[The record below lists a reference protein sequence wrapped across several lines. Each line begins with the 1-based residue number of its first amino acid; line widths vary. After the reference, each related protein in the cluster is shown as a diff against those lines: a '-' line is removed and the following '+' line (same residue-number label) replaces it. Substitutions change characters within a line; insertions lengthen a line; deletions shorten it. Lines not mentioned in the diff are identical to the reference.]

1 MNEFFKNHDFEEKP
15 EETDLNLNTLD
26 SLSSPIKDQQQYQNS
41 EFKPKFKPLLSN
53 DSNSVRTSTPRA
65 NKLKTRQFSP
75 NGADD
80 DEQLEPLISDES
92 LVIAATQVEKKELIE
107 KKVAPPPPVKKFNF
121 TSNNSNEKSFTR
133 FKSDPI
139 PTVSSAVAA
148 NERKRL

>member
-41 EFKPKFKPLLSN
+41 EFKPKFKHLLSN

-92 LVIAATQVEKKELIE
+92 LVIS
-107 KKVAPPPPVKKFNF
+107 N
-121 TSNNSNEKSFTR
+121 TS
-133 FKSDPI
+133 
-139 PTVSSAVAA
+139 
-148 NERKRL
+148 